1 MRTWLWRAR
10 RYIDD
15 WIAYAYVD
23 KKRRSFV
30 LAGPPISASAWRV
43 VHAYS
48 PRRYAA
54 ATSQAHLLPGL
65 VECARNAIEAYVA
78 HIAHAATPGARPARR
93 WRPVSCRVV
102 MTVPSAEETPPA
114 ARQCVN
120 RSKFVGGLEEQADF
134 DKSLTYVSGYCQLFA
149 PEYISTAARPSEPD
163 ARRRADDA
171 AAVARPTK
179 IDEGRLTPP
188 AAARVHHAV
197 PKPAPLRRGA
207 CCHGEHRTHDASAS
221 RRPSPSGGLRVRR
234 GVRPRRRWPQCALR
248 SRDRAAPPPMCRRTR
263 AGAAVVVVV
272 MAPGATHTL
281 PTDLACAA
289 QIPQRRRQNQPRP
302 RRGKGSAWVEAKS
315 RH

>member
-30 LAGPPISASAWRV
+30 LSGPPISASAWRV
-43 VHAYS
+43 VHAHS
-48 PRRYAA
+48 RRRYAIA
-54 ATSQAHLLPGL
+54 RWQTTLPGL

-78 HIAHAATPGARPARR
+78 HIAHAAGARPAHR
-93 WRPVSCRVV
+93 WRPVSCRTVA
-102 MTVPSAEETPPA
+102 TVPSAEETPPA

-197 PKPAPLRRGA
+197 PKPAPLLWTAVGPHA
-207 CCHGEHRTHDASAS
+207 HYSHAHDGHP
-221 RRPSPSGGLRVRR
+221 RGGL
-234 GVRPRRRWPQCALR
+234 GSSQT
-248 SRDRAAPPPMCRRTR
+248 APPGT
-263 AGAAVVVVV
+263 
-272 MAPGATHTL
+272 APTQL
-281 PTDLACAA
+281 AA
-289 QIPQRRRQNQPRP
+289 Q
-302 RRGKGSAWVEAKS
+302 AA
-315 RH
+315 